1 MYGAILGDIVGK
13 PYEHN
18 FKMKNKVFPLFV
30 PASHFSD
37 DSVMTIAIADGL
49 LHVSKDASL
58 DEIRSAVI
66 RSMQYWG
73 RKYPRA
79 GYGGRFR
86 YWLYEEDPQP
96 YRSFGNGSAM
106 RVSPVGWLYDTIER
120 TRAVAAATAD
130 VTHNHPEGIKGAEAA
145 ASVIFLAR
153 HHTSKEEIKTYVEQ
167 NFGYD
172 LNRTVAEIRPTYQ
185 FDSSCQGTV
194 PEAIIAFLEGTTFE
208 DVLRTAVSLGGDCD
222 TLTSI
227 ASAMAEAYYGIPDN
241 LRAEVRNRIQPDMLT
256 VVDRFDQH
264 LGRAAGG
271 SGLTAEAGS
280 EYLS

>member
-49 LHVSKDASL
+49 LHVAKEASL

-227 ASAMAEAYYGIPDN
+227 ASAMAEAYYGMPDN
-241 LRAEVRNRIQPDMLT
+241 LRAEVRNRIQPDMLA
-256 VVDRFDQH
+256 VMDQFDQH

-280 EYLS
+280 DYLS